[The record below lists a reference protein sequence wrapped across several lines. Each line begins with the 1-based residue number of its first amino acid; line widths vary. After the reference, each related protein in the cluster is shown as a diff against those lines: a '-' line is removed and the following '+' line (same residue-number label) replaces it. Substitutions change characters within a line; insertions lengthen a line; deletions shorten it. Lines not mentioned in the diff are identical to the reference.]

1 MATMD
6 AARPYAELTDEQQAE
21 ALRPAAVDAAEAF
34 GLEVHRLELVSHA
47 YNSTFSLEV
56 TDGRRLALRVNTNST
71 SSVAEVVTQ
80 QLWLKAI
87 AEETTVHVP
96 RPMPTPR
103 GEWCAQVQS
112 GALGRPVLATCAS
125 WLEGPDVGEVD
136 TKVAPDLGRTMALLH
151 EHARSWQ
158 LPAGGSMPRFD
169 TPLFRYPNRLGS
181 ASGLT
186 EDQHDVLRRASAAA
200 AEAFQR
206 AGAAGPVIPLHAD
219 LHGGNLKWQ
228 DGRLAVFDFDDCG
241 RGVPALD
248 LAIST
253 FYLRGADSATELAML
268 GGYAEVSPLPDIAPA
283 DFEAL
288 VASRQLLLANLVLV
302 SSTAQYREMAPAY
315 LPLSVDRLSHWL
327 DTGHF
332 TRVLPT
338 A

>member
-112 GALGRPVLATCAS
+112 AALGRPVLATCAS

-136 TKVAPDLGRTMALLH
+136 TKVAPELGRTMALLH

-169 TPLFRYPNRLGS
+169 TPLFRYPDRLGS

-219 LHGGNLKWQ
+219 LHGGNL
-228 DGRLAVFDFDDCG
+228 
-241 RGVPALD
+241 
-248 LAIST
+248 
-253 FYLRGADSATELAML
+253 
-268 GGYAEVSPLPDIAPA
+268 
-283 DFEAL
+283 
-288 VASRQLLLANLVLV
+288 
-302 SSTAQYREMAPAY
+302 
-315 LPLSVDRLSHWL
+315 
-327 DTGHF
+327 
-332 TRVLPT
+332 
-338 A
+338 